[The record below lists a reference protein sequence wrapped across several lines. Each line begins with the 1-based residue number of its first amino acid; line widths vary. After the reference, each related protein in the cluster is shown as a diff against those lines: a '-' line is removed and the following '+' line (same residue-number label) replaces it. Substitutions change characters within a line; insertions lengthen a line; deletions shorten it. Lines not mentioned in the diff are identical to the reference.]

1 MCWNRT
7 NYNNNVMGDSGRR
20 RCGCG
25 NVAGDRGRRCGC
37 GNVAGDSGRR
47 CICECECR
55 FVNGRVEST
64 IALRGPGCIAGTG
77 RCGRDTAN
85 FVEQDFGGCCGQV
98 SPCGN
103 VQSNGGRRPCD
114 CRCFNRCLREL
125 LEDITD
131 DGCPR

>member
-1 MCWNRT
+1 
-7 NYNNNVMGDSGRR
+7 MGDSGRR

-25 NVAGDRGRRCGC
+25 NVAGD
-37 GNVAGDSGRR
+37 SGRR
-47 CICECECR
+47 CRCECECR
-55 FVNGRVEST
+55 FVNGRVESR

-85 FVEQDFGGCCGQV
+85 FVEQDFGFDDGFCGQV

-103 VQSNGGRRPCD
+103 VQSNGGRRRCD

-131 DGCPR
+131 DSCPR